1 MFYSQKSNRKLVK
14 KLKKTDILVFR
25 TSATGIKCSKPCC
38 ECINTLKNF
47 NIRGVYYTSENGVLV
62 YEKISDI
69 KSHHRSQM
77 TRHIDRNF

>member
-1 MFYSQKSNRKLVK
+1 MFYIQKSHRKLIK

-25 TSATGIKCSKPCC
+25 TSATGIKFSKPCC
-38 ECINTLKNF
+38 ECIKTLKYF
-47 NIRGVYYTSENGVLV
+47 NIKGVYYTSENGVLV

-69 KSHHRSQM
+69 QNNHRSQM

>member
-1 MFYSQKSNRKLVK
+1 MFYDPKSYSKFVK

-25 TSATGIKCSKPCC
+25 TSATGVKYSKPCC
-38 ECINTLKNF
+38 ECIKTLNNF

-69 KSHHRSQM
+69 QNNHRSQM
-77 TRHIDRNF
+77 TCHIDRNF